1 MSVQVNTSVNNT
13 EQTIIEEIMFYWYS
27 LLEEEEQY
35 FGAQN
40 IEDVLLK

>member
-27 LLEEEEQY
+27 LLEEEEQN